1 MRENY
6 IGTTRLADRRMTSSA
21 LGAIVLGAALA
32 ASCPAAARAPAP
44 LIPTALVEDVKSAA
58 AGVEFMDY
66 VGTGQVIK
74 LEPADVLVLSYLRS
88 CEHETITGGTVRVG
102 PNMSEVAGGKI
113 TRNKVPCN
121 GGNMKLSSAQANAS
135 GASSFR
141 VQDAALEL
149 TVYALSPIFEIPKL
163 RAGDNRTLVI
173 ERTNG
178 AGERIAIEIDE
189 SLANGG
195 FYDLGSQ
202 GTQLKPGAHYAATL
216 GDRKLNFKVD
226 GKAASK
232 GNKASDKTGR
242 ASKAPIVSRLLRFPP
257 A

>member
-1 MRENY
+1 
-6 IGTTRLADRRMTSSA
+6 MTSSA
-21 LGAIVLGAALA
+21 LSAVVLGAALA
-32 ASCPAAARAPAP
+32 ASCPALARAPAP
-44 LIPTALVEDVKSAA
+44 LIPTALVEDVKSASA
-58 AGVEFMDY
+58 DVEFMDY

-74 LEPADVLVLSYLRS
+74 LEPGDVLVLSYLRS

-102 PNMSEVAGGKI
+102 PNMSEVAGGKV

-121 GGNMKLSSAQANAS
+121 GGNMKLSSAEANAS

-141 VQDAALEL
+141 VQDAPLEL
-149 TVYALSPIFEIPKL
+149 TVYALPPVFEIPKL

-195 FYDLGSQ
+195 FYDLGQQ
-202 GTQLKPGAHYAATL
+202 GMQLKPGARYAVTL
-216 GDRKLNFKVD
+216 GSRKLNFRVD
-226 GKAASK
+226 GKATSK
-232 GNKASDKTGR
+232 SSDKTSNKTGS
-242 ASKAPIVSRLLRFPP
+242 ASKAPIVIRLLRFPP